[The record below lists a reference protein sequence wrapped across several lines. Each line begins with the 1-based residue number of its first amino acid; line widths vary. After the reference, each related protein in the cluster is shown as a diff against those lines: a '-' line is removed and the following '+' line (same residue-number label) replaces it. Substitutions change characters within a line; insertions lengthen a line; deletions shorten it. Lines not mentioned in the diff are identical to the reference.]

1 MADPAE
7 RFHFHGR
14 RKGRKLRAGQQ
25 RLIAELLPRLVVAL
39 PAAGSLDLA
48 ALFPGAAEV
57 WLEIGFGGGEHLAWQ
72 AERHPDIGFLGAEV
86 FQNGVARLLG
96 HAAERNLANIRVWP
110 EDARALLE
118 ALPAASIG
126 RVFLLFPD
134 PWPKLRHAKRRFVG
148 RLNLDRFARIM
159 KPGAELRMA
168 SDDSGQIRWMLEQT
182 LPHPAF
188 EWLASGPAD
197 WRVRPS
203 DWPATRYEE
212 KALAEGR
219 RASYLRFRRR

>member
-1 MADPAE
+1 MEHPAA

-25 RLIAELLPRLVVAL
+25 RLMEAQLPRLAVVL
-39 PAAGSLDLA
+39 PATGELA
-48 ALFPGAAEV
+48 LRQLFPTASDV
-57 WLEIGFGGGEHLAWQ
+57 WLEIGFGAGEHLAWQ
-72 AERHPDIGFLGAEV
+72 AERHPDIGFLGSEV
-86 FQNGVARLLG
+86 FHNGVARLLA
-96 HAAERNLANIRVWP
+96 HAAERGLGNIRVYP
-110 EDARALLE
+110 EDARALIE

-134 PWPKLRHAKRRFVG
+134 PWPKRRHAKRRFVG
-148 RLNLDRFARIM
+148 RPNLDRLARVM
-159 KPGAELRMA
+159 RAGAELRMA
-168 SDDSGQIRWMLEQT
+168 SDDPGQVRWMLEQT

-188 EWLASGPAD
+188 EWPAAGPAD
-197 WRVRPS
+197 WRVRPA

-219 RASYLRFRRR
+219 RATYLRFRRR